1 MNPAF
6 LLFFKTN
13 RRITHSMTANKTTRK
28 IGRIKPS
35 KGTEDRFTA
44 YKTMPG
50 NIANN
55 TV

>member
-13 RRITHSMTANKTTRK
+13 LSTSHSMTAKKTTKR
-28 IGRIKPS
+28 IGSIKPS

-44 YKTMPG
+44 YRTIPG

>member
-13 RRITHSMTANKTTRK
+13 LRITHNTNANEITKK

-35 KGTEDRFTA
+35 KGTEERFTE
-44 YKTMPG
+44 YRTMPG

-55 TV
+55 IV